1 MTFRTADDDQE
12 RSGSFDPTERV
23 APRTP
28 VMRSDQQIDRADLAA
43 NRRSGFALEIPWQQ
57 QSPPAG
63 LDQQHETGA
72 VVVEP
77 GRGDTR
83 GI

>member
-1 MTFRTADDDQE
+1 
-12 RSGSFDPTERV
+12 
-23 APRTP
+23 
-28 VMRSDQQIDRADLAA
+28 MRSDQQIDRADLAA
-43 NRRSGFALEIPWQQ
+43 DRRSGFALEIPWQQ